1 MQSREEYQI
10 SMQRAASLLLG
21 GHGTT
26 RLLVSAYLNCWV
38 IVTESV
44 TFLNFKRT

>member
-10 SMQRAASLLLG
+10 SMQRVASLLLG
-21 GHGTT
+21 GHDTT
-26 RLLVSAYLNCWV
+26 RLWSQLNCWV

-44 TFLNFKRT
+44 TFLNIKRT